1 MAQSIS
7 QIEKKILV
15 RIFFLFVI
23 IILIGL
29 GEERA
34 TADEGRAAPMPA
46 SAIQLSLKDLRKD
59 ELISVDELRDLQIK
73 QTDFVL
79 FDARARRSYQTA
91 HIEGAVLPLTS
102 AYYTQDELFR
112 NKIIA
117 SAPDRAKALS
127 EATQNYSK
135 DTPIVTYCNRNC
147 SASTVLLL
155 DLKRLGFMN
164 VRAMEDGM
172 QAWEEKNYPMAVGA

>member
-1 MAQSIS
+1 M
-7 QIEKKILV
+7 KKISG
-15 RIFFLFVI
+15 RIFFLFFIV
-23 IILIGL
+23 ILIGL
-29 GEERA
+29 S
-34 TADEGRAAPMPA
+34 EGRAAADESHAVHAPA

-79 FDARARRSYQTA
+79 FDARARRSYQAA
-91 HIEGAVLPLTS
+91 HIEGAVLPLTP

-117 SAPDRAKALS
+117 SAPDRAKALA
-127 EATQNYSK
+127 EATQNYPK

-147 SASTVLLL
+147 NASTVLLL
-155 DLKRLGFMN
+155 DLKRLGFTN